1 MQGGA
6 IFNGVFEL
14 REGVSEEEFLPTLK
28 AFYDHFIELGFASGY
43 RILRREAL
51 EGFGKTLPAFKYRGA
66 LIYPNMEREQAAYEY
81 VKRDGEPVRSL
92 HYAMNSKVKR
102 GADFFVETCIVCN
115 RSSS

>member
-1 MQGGA
+1 MQGSA

-66 LIYPNMEREQAAYEY
+66 LIYPNTEREQAAYEY
-81 VKRDGEPVRSL
+81 VKQDGEPVRSL
-92 HYAMNSKVKR
+92 HHAMNSKVKR